1 MRIGIVLKLFL
12 LTSVLCL
19 LITGTIYI
27 GQTIFFKQ
35 YYANR
40 KVQDIKTS
48 IRSFEKQFIKNTGNV
63 QVLQQLEQDFYREHN
78 TWLTTLDQNGNVNT
92 AKDFYVTI
100 EIENPK
106 NPAAAKTITVPLYHL
121 MKVDNGMKNEP
132 PLSLGDDVDLYTIE
146 KNNIVLPFYLYS
158 VQNHT

>member
-40 KVQDIKTS
+40 KVKDLKSS
-48 IRSFEKQFIKNTGNV
+48 IRSFEKQFLKNTGNV

-78 TWLTTLDQNGNVNT
+78 TWLTTLDQNGNIKT
-92 AKDFYVTI
+92 ANDFYATI
-100 EIENPK
+100 E
-106 NPAAAKTITVPLYHL
+106 L
-121 MKVDNGMKNEP
+121 EP
-132 PLSLGDDVDLYTIE
+132 
-146 KNNIVLPFYLYS
+146 
-158 VQNHT
+158 